1 MKFNRMKVGTRLLL
15 SFFAIALSGAIVA
28 GIGIVNM
35 GKIHDMNE
43 RMYERELLGLSY
55 VKEANISLIY
65 IGRAMRSMLL
75 SSTEAERATHHSR
88 VDARRKE
95 VRTHLAEA
103 EKRFYTPAG
112 RALMAQLKQD
122 LDAYDADVQQA
133 LQRMQKEPLQANSE
147 LASFV
152 MGGMAKKANAVDERM
167 NELAKMKEKNAE
179 DAAKAGAALYES
191 SRSFMLML
199 VVGSAMMGLGLGAW
213 ITRSLQRQLGGEPAE
228 AAAIASRIAE
238 GDLSVDIRTKPHD
251 NSSMLFALGR
261 MRDSL
266 ANIVG
271 QVRAGTETM
280 ASATQQIAVGNQ
292 DLSSRTEQQAGSLEE
307 TASSMEELTS
317 TVRQNADNARQAKQL
332 ATTAS
337 EVATRGGAVVA
348 QVVDT
353 MGAINEASKR
363 VVDIISVIDGIAF
376 QTNIL
381 ALNAAVEAAR
391 AGDQGRGFAVVANEV
406 RTLAHRSAD
415 AAKEIKAL
423 IENSV
428 SCAETGSKLVDQ
440 AGQTMDEVVASIA
453 NVSDIMAEIS
463 AASAEQSNGIDQV
476 NTAITEM
483 DHVTQQN
490 AALVEEAAA
499 AAESLQNQA
508 GQLSELVA
516 VFTLHKAATSS
527 AITMAAAP
535 QAPAKAAARTRVA
548 AAPARPA
555 SSAKP
560 AARTALP
567 QPAPAQH
574 SIPPRAKAK
583 ANVVRDNA
591 GEWVEF

>member
-1 MKFNRMKVGTRLLL
+1 MKLNQMKVGTRLLL
-15 SFFAIALSGAIVA
+15 SFIAIALSGAVVA

-43 RMYERELLGLSY
+43 RMYEQELLGLSNI
-55 VKEANISLIY
+55 KEANISLIY
-65 IGRAMRSMLL
+65 IGRAMRSVLL
-75 SSTEAERATHHSR
+75 SSSEADRATHLGR
-88 VDARRKE
+88 VEQRRAE
-95 VRTHLAEA
+95 LRNYLAEA
-103 EKRFYTPAG
+103 DKRFYTPTG
-112 RALMAQLKQD
+112 RAALAQLHRD
-122 LDAYDADVQQA
+122 LAAYDADVQQ
-133 LQRMQKEPLQANSE
+133 LVQRVKSQPLQENNE
-147 LASFV
+147 LANFV
-152 MGGMAKKANAVDERM
+152 MNSMAKKANVVDDRM
-167 NELAKMKEKNAE
+167 TELAKMKEKNAE
-179 DAAKAGAALYES
+179 DAAKAGAAMYES
-191 SRSFMLML
+191 SRSFMIML
-199 VVGSAMMGLGLGAW
+199 VIGSAMMGLGLGAW

-238 GDLSVDIRTKPHD
+238 GDLSVDIRTKPND
-251 NSSMLFALGR
+251 NSSMLFALSR

-271 QVRAGTETM
+271 QVRAGTETI
-280 ASATQQIAVGNQ
+280 ATATQQIAVGNQ

-317 TVRQNADNARQAKQL
+317 TVRQNADNARQANQL

-353 MGAINEASKR
+353 MGAINEASRR

-428 SCAETGSKLVDQ
+428 TCAETGSKLVDQ
-440 AGQTMDEVVASIA
+440 AGRTMDEVVASIA
-453 NVSDIMAEIS
+453 SVSDIMAEIS
-463 AASAEQSNGIDQV
+463 AASNEQSTGIDQI

-499 AAESLQNQA
+499 AAESLQSQA

-535 QAPAKAAARTRVA
+535 QAPAQAPARTRA
-548 AAPARPA
+548 AAAAARPA
-555 SSAKP
+555 SAAKP